1 MKKVFKILFL
11 IIILGS
17 IAFAIYY
24 AYNTFFKSNNTRI
37 TVSTIDGYDYKLTSN
52 KNSYYKK
59 LFKELKKI
67 LEEDEVNEEEYA
79 KLVSQ
84 LFVTDFFSL
93 EDKYAKND
101 IGGVEFVL
109 EEEVTDYKLKAEET
123 YYKYVENNLNKTRR
137 QKLPSVSKV
146 TIEDITQDSF
156 DYKVLEEEKNDA
168 NAYIVKVSIKYSS
181 SEFDNY
187 QDSANLIIV
196 HKDKKLYIVEMNN

>member
-59 LFKELKKI
+59 LFKELKKV
-67 LEEDEVNEEEYA
+67 LEEDEVDEEEYA